1 MMDAHSERRVTWIV
15 LGVFFLGMMIV
26 AVSIFNSNKENQQ
39 AIDKANQLMAEL
51 KAAGM
56 LVPQPQ
62 QIYEVLGDDG
72 GAVCADPGDALVRS
86 ILYGQLSNGA
96 GGPGQRPVIA
106 DSNAFEGVTMIIKIY
121 CPEKAADFQKVVD
134 DLKTAD
140 VAG

>member
-1 MMDAHSERRVTWIV
+1 MMDVHRERRVTWFV
-15 LGVFFLGMMIV
+15 LGLIFLGLILV
-26 AVSIFNSNKENQQ
+26 AVTAFNSNKKDQE

-96 GGPGQRPVIA
+96 GGPCQRPVIA